1 MNRSSHLYSSFRNL
15 TQLFRAHI
23 STNTWR
29 TRETTQG
36 VCAPRGASLWR
47 RLFLVNGSMAR
58 TAMIDDRVRHI
69 LIVHIYNIYAKSTYL
84 LLASTATTTGQ
95 CVRSFAANESLSQI
109 GLEDVRN
116 TDTSVLE
123 LVRLE
128 KGQDNA
134 WHCNCGRIDC
144 MHERFLRAL
153 RLVFDA

>member
-36 VCAPRGASLWR
+36 VCARRGASLWR
-47 RLFLVNGSMAR
+47 RLFLVN
-58 TAMIDDRVRHI
+58 DRRSCTTPSYRAYI
-69 LIVHIYNIYAKSTYL
+69 IYTQKAPYL